1 MATMRRARI
10 IALISVGVLLF
21 LDISALLARAFS
33 VFGAENSA
41 LTDLVKAE
49 ARGDRAAVISEIKG
63 CRTNP
68 ACQAR
73 ASEVTSTLR
82 RPGSVQII
90 QINSS
95 AGFSLGSTL
104 GTARVAWLVGSSL
117 PRVQCVRVRH
127 TGNVLAGFQ
136 IELLK
141 VSVRI
146 RSNAD
151 CPKHF

>member
-1 MATMRRARI
+1 MRRGRI

-21 LDISALLARAFS
+21 LVISGLLARAFS
-33 VFGAENSA
+33 VSGAEDSA

-49 ARGDRAAVISEIKG
+49 ARGDRAAVISEITG
-63 CRTNP
+63 CRTSP

-73 ASEVTSTLR
+73 ASAVTSALR
-82 RPGSVQII
+82 RSGGVQII
-90 QINSS
+90 QINASS
-95 AGFSLGSTL
+95 GFSLGSTI
-104 GTARVAWLVGSSL
+104 GTARVAWLVGGSL

-127 TGNVLAGFQ
+127 TGNVLDGFQ

-151 CPKHF
+151 CPSHF

>member
-1 MATMRRARI
+1 MRRGRI
-10 IALISVGVLLF
+10 IALISVGLLLF
-21 LDISALLARAFS
+21 LVISALLARAFS
-33 VFGAENSA
+33 VSGAEDSA

-49 ARGDRAAVISEIKG
+49 ARGDRSAVISDIKG
-63 CRTNP
+63 CRKSP

-73 ASEVTSTLR
+73 ASANIAALR

-90 QINSS
+90 EINAS

-127 TGNVLAGFQ
+127 SGNVLAGYQ

-146 RSNAD
+146 HSNAD
-151 CPKHF
+151 CPSHF

>member
-1 MATMRRARI
+1 
-10 IALISVGVLLF
+10 
-21 LDISALLARAFS
+21 
-33 VFGAENSA
+33 
-41 LTDLVKAE
+41 
-49 ARGDRAAVISEIKG
+49 VISDIKG
-63 CRTNP
+63 CRTSP

-73 ASEVTSTLR
+73 ASANIAALR

-90 QINSS
+90 EINAS

-127 TGNVLAGFQ
+127 SGNVLAGYQ

-141 VSVRI
+141 VSARI
-146 RSNAD
+146 HSNAD
-151 CPKHF
+151 CPSHF